1 MIERKLLPPA
11 MTVRVRFS
19 KTGYAKFISHLD
31 LQRTMMRIMRRA
43 ALPLW
48 LTQGFNPHPYLN
60 FCSPLSIG
68 IEGENEYMDFK
79 VSEILP
85 FEEIKERLSANM
97 PTGFE
102 ILEVYKADREY
113 KEVMFASY
121 RLELGVKK
129 EKVEEFISLPEIKVI
144 KKTKKSEKEIDLK
157 ELAAFS
163 DLKENG
169 EGSIITVTL
178 PNSQELSVNPHLF
191 INALLD
197 WAEAPD
203 APFRTV
209 RTAFLDGNKKPF

>member
-1 MIERKLLPPA
+1 MNGREMLPPA

-79 VSEILP
+79 VAKILP
-85 FEEIKERLSANM
+85 FDEIKERLQANM

-102 ILEVYKADREY
+102 ILDVYQANREY
-113 KEVMFASY
+113 KEVEFAAY

-129 EKVEEFISLPEIKVI
+129 EKVEEFIAIPEIKVI
-144 KKTKKSEKEIDLK
+144 KKTKKSEK
-157 ELAAFS
+157 
-163 DLKENG
+163 
-169 EGSIITVTL
+169 
-178 PNSQELSVNPHLF
+178 
-191 INALLD
+191 
-197 WAEAPD
+197 
-203 APFRTV
+203 
-209 RTAFLDGNKKPF
+209 

>member
-1 MIERKLLPPA
+1 MNGREMLPPA
-11 MTVRVRFS
+11 MTVRVIFS

-43 ALPLW
+43 GLPLW

-68 IEGENEYMDFK
+68 IEGEHEYMDFK
-79 VSEILP
+79 VAEILP
-85 FEEIKERLSANM
+85 FEEIKERLQANM

-113 KEVMFASY
+113 KEVEFASY
-121 RLELGVKK
+121 RLELGVKNK
-129 EKVEEFISLPEIKVI
+129 TVEEFISLPEIKVI

-157 ELAAFS
+157 ELASFS

-191 INALLD
+191 INALLS
-197 WAEAPD
+197 WANLPD

-209 RTAFLDGNKKPF
+209 RIAFLDKNKRSF